1 MINATRMRKKEE
13 TAIRKTKIIQATP
26 NVVFNA
32 LTEPKEITE
41 WFQDEAILDNRVGG
55 KISLVT
61 RKEIHPDWNLDKDYY
76 MNGTI
81 MEFVPNKRLSYSWKF
96 DNSPA
101 FPETV
106 VTWDLEQINSD
117 KPRVKLDHVG
127 FTGKEKGNFSL
138 KSHNQGWAEALDNL
152 AKYCEPVANS

>member
-1 MINATRMRKKEE
+1 MKKKEE
-13 TAIRKTKIIQATP
+13 TAISKAKIIQATP

-32 LTEPKEITE
+32 LTEPKKITE
-41 WFQDEAILDNRVGG
+41 WFQEEAILDKVGG

-101 FPETV
+101 FAETV
-106 VTWDLEQINSD
+106 VTWDSEPINSD
-117 KPRVKLDHVG
+117 KTRVKLEHVG
-127 FTGKEKGNFSL
+127 FT
-138 KSHNQGWAEALDNL
+138 
-152 AKYCEPVANS
+152 